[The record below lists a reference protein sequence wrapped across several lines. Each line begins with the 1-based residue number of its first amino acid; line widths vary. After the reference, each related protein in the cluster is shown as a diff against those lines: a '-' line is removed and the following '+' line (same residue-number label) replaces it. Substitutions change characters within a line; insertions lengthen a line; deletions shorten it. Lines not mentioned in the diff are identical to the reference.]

1 MHGRKFNSTLGLY
14 TLAANSTHYPLTSQD
29 THTHTQSCDNQKL
42 STDMAKCP
50 QEGRGE
56 NTLSPWFESHCL
68 IAVRNKKKTSHAID
82 VMKSSCKLC
91 FKRLLRGN
99 SQMLSIQN
107 LAIFV

>member
-1 MHGRKFNSTLGLY
+1 MVGNLTAP
-14 TLAANSTHYPLTSQD
+14 LASTHLLPIVLTTHSPAK

-68 IAVRNKKKTSHAID
+68 IAVRNKKKTPHAID